1 MMLLLDFVLLKIL
14 VDQISDFVTW
24 FTMTRLPSA
33 VNVSF
38 DMLREGSG
46 IGISLL
52 ATHTSMNLGILLNHM
67 PRYQLGKVVFP
78 DDLLEPVWKKPSA
91 NLPLLETSRSLLLSA
106 LPAARVLPVAAAQGC
121 ELISPRHKSSQNSMR
136 QGRNM
141 ATCGMGSE
149 RRVAD
154 EESTMEGCILWC
166 ICLAQQPELETTDRG
181 YESMGSV
188 WPCE

>member
-91 NLPLLETSRSLLLSA
+91 NLPLVETSRSLLLSA
-106 LPAARVLPVAAAQGC
+106 LPAARVLLVAAAQ
-121 ELISPRHKSSQNSMR
+121 E
-136 QGRNM
+136 
-141 ATCGMGSE
+141 
-149 RRVAD
+149 
-154 EESTMEGCILWC
+154 W
-166 ICLAQQPELETTDRG
+166 
-181 YESMGSV
+181 
-188 WPCE
+188 